1 MVSDLLA
8 ADPKLGMVLGS
19 VVGPALRNLPP
30 EQMLAVRDKLYAIC
44 EEFRMIDGLG
54 TLPIGVE

>member
-1 MVSDLLA
+1 
-8 ADPKLGMVLGS
+8 
-19 VVGPALRNLPP
+19 
-30 EQMLAVRDKLYAIC
+30 MLAVRDKLYAIC